1 MKYRRGT
8 LMKALSCL
16 TAVALAAGMFS
27 SSLAA
32 QSSDEYHP
40 FLSDK
45 FNIGIGIFYPQKS
58 FKIRVDGSDPEEEI
72 DFDEALRID
81 EEDTT
86 GSLSFRWRFGEK
98 WSFWGQYWNTDD
110 KGGAILEEDI
120 EWEDV
125 VFKAGTFA
133 AGGVDLTIARAFFG
147 RTFSTGPQHEFGLG
161 AGFHWLSLDT
171 FIEGQ
176 VITNFGETEFA
187 REAVSADFPLP
198 NIGGWYM
205 YSWNKKWLF
214 QARLDWLSASV
225 GDYSGGLWNT
235 QAGIH
240 WQAFKHIGF
249 GLFYNGFILDVD
261 VDKDDWNGKA
271 ESKQHGPWLA
281 ITATW

>member
-1 MKYRRGT
+1 MTRR
-8 LMKALSCL
+8 MPP
-16 TAVALAAGMFS
+16 
-27 SSLAA
+27 
-32 QSSDEYHP
+32 D
-40 FLSDK
+40 
-45 FNIGIGIFYPQKS
+45 
-58 FKIRVDGSDPEEEI
+58 R
-72 DFDEALRID
+72 
-81 EEDTT
+81 
-86 GSLSFRWRFGEK
+86 LSFRWRFGEK

-147 RTFSTGPQHEFGLG
+147 RTFSTSPQHEFGLG
-161 AGFHWLSLDT
+161 VGFHWLSLDT

-176 VITNFGETEFA
+176 VITNLGETEFA

-198 NIGGWYM
+198 NIGAWYM
-205 YSWNKKWLF
+205 YSWNQKWLF

-235 QAGIH
+235 QVGVH
-240 WQAFKHIGF
+240 WQAFKNIGF

-261 VDKDDWNGKA
+261 VDKDDWRGKA
-271 ESKQHGPWLA
+271 ESSQHGPWLA
-281 ITATW
+281 ITASW